1 MTETTERPL
10 VTFAVIAYNQERFI
24 REAIEGAFAQTY
36 QPLEIILSDDCSPD
50 RTYQIMQE
58 MAAAYDGPHTVVL
71 NRNEPN
77 LGLVPHIDR
86 VMELVSGEFIVV
98 NAGDDVS
105 VPERTE
111 RLAGT
116 WLASGRKAKMV
127 HSAARRIDNV
137 GRSLDIKHPPQGILH
152 TPSPLAIIR
161 DRLFVIGA
169 TAAWDRTVYD
179 SFGPLGAGLATEDRV
194 LPFRAAILGEI
205 AYLDEPLIGWRTG
218 GVSEGHDQMNGWNF
232 LYGIWHR
239 GRKWALTIDQH
250 ILDCYKDTNY
260 PDKTT
265 IETVC
270 RNRIPRLNLAI
281 ELAESSRLTRLGMG
295 LRALRL
301 SFAQRS
307 AEPLKYWIY
316 YVFDWLYM
324 PYASWKSA
332 RRSQSEKN
340 RQSGSDEKYY
350 EHS

>member
-1 MTETTERPL
+1 
-10 VTFAVIAYNQERFI
+10 
-24 REAIEGAFAQTY
+24 
-36 QPLEIILSDDCSPD
+36 
-50 RTYQIMQE
+50 
-58 MAAAYDGPHTVVL
+58 
-71 NRNEPN
+71 
-77 LGLVPHIDR
+77 
-86 VMELVSGEFIVV
+86 
-98 NAGDDVS
+98 
-105 VPERTE
+105 
-111 RLAGT
+111 
-116 WLASGRKAKMV
+116 MV
-127 HSAARRIDNV
+127 HSAARRVASD
-137 GRSLDIKHPPQGILH
+137 SQPLDIKRPPQRSIN
-152 TPSPLAIIR
+152 TPSPLAIVR
-161 DRLFVIGA
+161 DRIFVIGA
-169 TAAWDRTVYD
+169 TAAWDRAIYD
-179 SFGPLGAGLATEDRV
+179 TFGPLGTGLATEDRV
-194 LPFRAAILGEI
+194 LTFRAAMLGDI
-205 AYLDEPLIGWRTG
+205 VYLDQPLINWRAG
-218 GVSEGHDQMNGWNF
+218 GISEGLGQMRGWKF
-232 LYGIWHR
+232 LYGIWHQS
-239 GRKWALTIDQH
+239 RKWEVTIDQH

>member
-1 MTETTERPL
+1 MPPATDRPL

-24 REAIEGAFAQTY
+24 REAVEGAFAQTY
-36 QPLEIILSDDCSPD
+36 QPLEIILSDDGSPD
-50 RTYQIMQE
+50 RTYEIMQE
-58 MAAAYDGPHTVVL
+58 MAAGYDGPHKVVL

-86 VMELVSGEFIVV
+86 VMELISGEFIVV

-111 RLAGT
+111 RLAGA

-127 HSAARRIDNV
+127 HSATRRSDVEGRLKEIKRPSRQIID
-137 GRSLDIKHPPQGILH
+137 
-152 TPSPLAIIR
+152 TPTAAAIIC

-169 TAAWDRTVYD
+169 TAAWDRDIYD
-179 SFGPLGAGLATEDRV
+179 TFGPLGTKVATEDRI
-194 LPFRAAILGEI
+194 LPFRAALLGNL
-205 AYLDEPLIGWRTG
+205 AYVDEPLVRWRDG
-218 GVSEGHDQMNGWNF
+218 GVSEGSDRMTGQAF

-239 GRKWALTIDQH
+239 GRKWAVTIDQH
-250 ILDCYKDTNY
+250 ILDCYKNANY
-260 PDKTT
+260 PDKAR
-265 IETVC
+265 IETIC

-281 ELAESSRLTRLGMG
+281 NLAESSRLARLGMG

-307 AEPLKYWIY
+307 TEPLKYWIY

-332 RRSQSEKN
+332 RRSRSEQN
-340 RQSGSDEKYY
+340 RRSGSGDKYY